1 MGPNCCSEFL
11 DGFQILCIVPFMRF
25 RSYPMAATLLPCK
38 VFSVLTTWKLP
49 IAWASKSS
57 GQLNKHPS
65 VPHPESPSYRARGN
79 WQLLGRNAALHENG
93 LHRLS
98 FWLPGPAGTDVR
110 EGLAGVILHRWL
122 VTGGQLWDFKSPY
135 HSRWLSWS
143 CVGCKPSAT
152 AQRHACLLLPCSLPW
167 WSTHPLKTQ

>member
-1 MGPNCCSEFL
+1 M
-11 DGFQILCIVPFMRF
+11 
-25 RSYPMAATLLPCK
+25 
-38 VFSVLTTWKLP
+38 
-49 IAWASKSS
+49 
-57 GQLNKHPS
+57 
-65 VPHPESPSYRARGN
+65 PHPESPSYRARGN

-98 FWLPGPAGTDVR
+98 FWLPGPVGTDVW
-110 EGLAGVILHRWL
+110 EGLARVILHRWL

-152 AQRHACLLLPCSLPW
+152 APAPCLSPAALLPAMMVYSPSKDPVNSVFCMLSLHRNRNVKQRGRV
-167 WSTHPLKTQ
+167 SFLKGCDPLKKYRSTMF